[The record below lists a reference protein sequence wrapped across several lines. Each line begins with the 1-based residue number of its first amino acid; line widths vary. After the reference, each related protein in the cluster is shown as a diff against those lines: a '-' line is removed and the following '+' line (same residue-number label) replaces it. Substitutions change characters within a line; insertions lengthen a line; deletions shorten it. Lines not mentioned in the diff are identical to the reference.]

1 MCKQKEGSIT
11 VFLSLILL
19 LILAITMTTIEA
31 ARVNGAKVYAERAL
45 QTAMD
50 SVLSEYYRP
59 LLEEYHL
66 FGLEGSYGTDNL
78 NTDVI
83 AAKLR
88 NYMEY
93 TFNPG
98 KDLKDSGGN
107 PYQLFNLYGIHTDNA
122 AINKTNTLTDFNGEL
137 FVNQAVSYMKYKEIS
152 GGIEGFLPKLL
163 DTQETEKAQAV
174 LEEKQETEE
183 SLYEIDE
190 RILNLM
196 RLIDGITINEKGVKV
211 NRDGKIAIQNYF
223 VKKIITLPIT
233 KANLGIQ
240 NDLVYSSLMGHYSNA
255 NPKIDQAQEAI
266 NSLNSNAAKKEE
278 AEAAYQ
284 SLLSIDQSSIKDPE
298 ELSALKESIA
308 AAKDRFDTYKQ
319 IEKGLITTL
328 NKDMKDLNNLVE
340 GIQPAIKAAQKIID
354 ELIPL
359 QGEAAIKIE
368 NYETYLTENKE
379 QLKEEFYQGL
389 LDDLAQLEKYKGG
402 GNQSDSITQYD
413 FIGMRATL
421 NANEAILTAIKA
433 DTRLIVTTEK
443 ESWKDVETALTHIR
457 SSLTA
462 YSHDKLQFDYSTLEK
477 PVESDSFFSG
487 VRSILEEG
495 IMGLL
500 IEDKSQLSDKKLS
513 GKELPSTVHKIE
525 PGEEPEDISSSVSN
539 LNLAGGGSL
548 FSELMSDFSKGFDLK
563 ETAGSGVEGA
573 AKFLLLQ
580 EYLFDHFGSYRID
593 ELQEEIKALDYEL
606 EYTIMGKSTDYENLK
621 AVLTR
626 LLLIR
631 TVMNMITL
639 LSDKKS
645 NEEAR
650 ALAIGFVGFTGLPAL
665 VEITKMIVLT
675 VWAFAEALVD
685 ASALLQGK
693 ALPLIKKSVEI
704 QIGLHEIFYLNKVL
718 IKSKADQIKETKT
731 VLELSYQDYLKL
743 FLFMESQENKSF
755 RAMDLIQENLQ
766 LKYEDTFYIKNCL
779 FGFSTKADYSMDSRF
794 IKLPFVKEMLN
805 NEDYKYVYHVV
816 MEYSY

>member
-11 VFLSLILL
+11 VFLSLVLL

-107 PYQLFNLYGIHTDNA
+107 PYQLFNLYGINTDNA

-240 NDLVYSSLMGHYSNA
+240 NDLVYSSLMGHYSNP

-308 AAKDRFDTYKQ
+308 AAIDRFDTYKQ

-328 NKDMKDLNNLVE
+328 NNNMKDLNNLVE
-340 GIQPAIKAAQKIID
+340 GIQPAIKAAQEIID

-359 QGEAAIKIE
+359 QEEAALKIE
-368 NYETYLTENKE
+368 NYETYLAENKE

-421 NANEAILTAIKA
+421 NANEAILIAIKA
-433 DTRLIVTTEK
+433 DTRLTVTTEK

-457 SSLTA
+457 SLLTA

-487 VRSILEEG
+487 IRSILEEG

-500 IEDKSQLSDKKLS
+500 IEDKNQLSDKKLS

-539 LNLAGGGSL
+539 LDLAGGGSL
-548 FSELMSDFSKGFDLK
+548 FSELMNDFSKGFDLK

-580 EYLFDHFGSYRID
+580 EYLFDHFGSYSID

-606 EYTIMGKSTDYENLK
+606 EYIIMGKSTDYENLK

-794 IKLPFVKEMLN
+794 IKLPFVKEMLS